1 MKKITKT
8 QIGMAA
14 GSVLVLALVIATVS
28 GRVGSLL
35 TGNLTGLNQNLHG
48 SALAKTETVLL
59 TPSNQLRAGLN
70 SVLKAKV
77 TSDKAVQLSKL
88 KIRFDF
94 NDLAYSNVGIVVNGN
109 VSTDKLTINDQITAH
124 ATVDDAS
131 VKNKTY
137 ILTFEKPVT
146 LEAGINTIEVVLN
159 ADAITLNSVLA
170 SSLIDMVLVDKGVNL
185 VKEGP
190 LEKTVLKVNYT
201 TQK

>member
-124 ATVDDAS
+124 ATVDDAA

>member
-77 TSDKAVQLSKL
+77 SSDKAVQLSKL

-124 ATVDDAS
+124 ATVDDAA